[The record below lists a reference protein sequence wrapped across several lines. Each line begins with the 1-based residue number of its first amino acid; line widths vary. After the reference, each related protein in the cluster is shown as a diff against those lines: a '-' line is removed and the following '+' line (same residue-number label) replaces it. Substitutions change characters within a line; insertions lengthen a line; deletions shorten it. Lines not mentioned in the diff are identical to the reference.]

1 MVKGI
6 ISDMLNL
13 NFEFV
18 CSSKES
24 GYEKNKAHHFI
35 TKVMVSSLRV
45 NGASYA
51 DCHYNGNLPTRKGM
65 GFSSLET
72 RSLYHFVYKL
82 ILMIL

>member
-1 MVKGI
+1 
-6 ISDMLNL
+6 MLNL
-13 NFEFV
+13 NLEFV
-18 CSSKES
+18 CSFKEC

-35 TKVMVSSLRV
+35 TKVTVNSLNV

-51 DCHYNGNLPTRKGM
+51 VCHYNGNLPTRKGM

-82 ILMIL
+82 ILIP